1 VHAAGPL
8 AGPGLGRLRRRAVS
22 PERPARIALFMHGLH
37 GGGAERVVL
46 DLADLFRRAG
56 HAAEVVVGTRAGDYA
71 DDLPE
76 GLAVREVGS
85 RRALG
90 RLQALRADPGGFT
103 ALARP
108 VLFPP
113 RASSTIGYLPGLADY
128 LRRERPDALLS
139 VLSYGNLVALWARR
153 LAGVPTRVVVS
164 ERNTLSQSQVATKK
178 RERRWRNRHLPALIR
193 RTYPYA
199 DVITTVSDGVADDLA
214 AVTGLPRDRMVTVH
228 NPVVTDRLIE
238 RAREPLE
245 HPWFRAGEPPVVLGV
260 GRLRPQKDFETL
272 LRAFASLRESRR
284 ARLVVLG
291 EGPGRAKLEALAR
304 SLGVAE
310 DFALPG
316 FVRNPFAYMAR
327 AGVYALSSKFE
338 GLPGTLI
345 QAMACGCPVV
355 STDCP
360 SGPREILEAGRHGEL
375 VPVGD
380 PKALAAAIER
390 ALRARVPA
398 DRLRERAQLFSAERV
413 ARTYLDLL
421 LP

>member
-1 VHAAGPL
+1 MSKKG
-8 AGPGLGRLRRRAVS
+8 
-22 PERPARIALFMHGLH
+22 PARIALFMHGLH

-46 DLADLFRRAG
+46 DLAELFQRAG
-56 HAAEVVVGTRAGDYA
+56 HHAEVVVGTRKGEYA
-71 DDLPE
+71 DDVPE
-76 GLAVREVGS
+76 GVAVCEVGT
-85 RRALG
+85 RRGLG
-90 RLQALRADPGGFT
+90 RLAALRADPGGFPQ
-103 ALARP
+103 LARP

-113 RASSTIGYLPGLADY
+113 RTSNSVGYLPGLVDY

-164 ERNTLSQSQVATKK
+164 ERNTLSESSVATKK
-178 RERRWRNRHLPALIR
+178 RERRWRNRHLPALIG
-193 RTYPYA
+193 RTYPFA

-214 AVTGLPRDRMVTVH
+214 ATTGLAREKLVTVY
-228 NPVVTDRLIE
+228 NPVVTERLIE
-238 RAREPLE
+238 RAREPLD
-245 HPWFRAGEPPVVLGV
+245 HPWFRPGEIPVVLAA
-260 GRLRPQKDFETL
+260 GRLRPQKDLETL
-272 LRAFASLRESRR
+272 LRAFAILRQERP

-291 EGPGRAKLEALAR
+291 EGPERGMLEALA
-304 SLGVAE
+304 SELGFAA

-327 AGVYALSSKFE
+327 AQVFALSSRFE

-345 QAMACGCPVV
+345 QAMACGCSVV

-360 SGPREILEAGRHGEL
+360 SGPREILEGGRHGEL

-380 PKALAAAIER
+380 AKALAAAIER
-390 ALRARVPA
+390 SLVAPVAPEQLRAR
-398 DRLRERAQLFSAERV
+398 AQAFSSERV
-413 ARTYLDLL
+413 ARRYLDLL